1 MKRFTYRVQI
11 AYDGTA
17 FAAFAPVP
25 GERTVWSALRAA
37 LIAVAPG
44 FGHLASGGRTDRG
57 ASATGQVISFISRDL
72 VELDRIAQAIDE
84 AVPGALAAL
93 EMRRVP
99 DKFHAQFSACFRR
112 YVYFHPDDGTYDAR
126 RIDAMLGALVGRR
139 DFRAFARDTPL
150 GKKTEKTLYEAS
162 ARRVLQEG
170 VPYLRFDFAGDAFL
184 RKQVRVMVAT
194 ALRESLVRSD
204 PEALVAL
211 ARAGDRRATP
221 LPAAAEGLVLT
232 KIGYEPIG
240 RSPLG

>member
-93 EMRRVP
+93 DMRRVP

-162 ARRVLQEG
+162 AGRVPSSG
-170 VPYLRFDFAGDAFL
+170 STRF
-184 RKQVRVMVAT
+184 
-194 ALRESLVRSD
+194 RS
-204 PEALVAL
+204 
-211 ARAGDRRATP
+211 RRARSSSSKPRCSGSTSTAP
-221 LPAAAEGLVLT
+221 RSLSTRPRRSGSAARRARRAVLVT
-232 KIGYEPIG
+232 FDDGCV
-240 RSPLG
+240 